1 MSRPVALLLAALAAA
16 AAASASS
23 LDRLGPVAPAS
34 VRVFLVRHGQA
45 LSHLAP
51 APKLPADALD
61 HLTDLG
67 RAQSAR
73 AGAALRTHNVRL
85 VLTSPASRAR
95 ETAEEI
101 RAALPGTELE
111 VEPRVRP
118 LDLGKSARGAA
129 LDWDDRIAE
138 WKKGRDPAPE
148 GGESMAQMG
157 ERVRD
162 LVASLAASNAGG
174 AVVVVAHGEVIG
186 SFVGLIRGTPPSARY
201 PPKLANGSITVV

>member
-1 MSRPVALLLAALAAA
+1 VAQ
-16 AAASASS
+16 
-23 LDRLGPVAPAS
+23 GT

-45 LSHLAP
+45 LSNLDP
-51 APKLPADALD
+51 APNLPPEGLD

-67 RAQSAR
+67 RGQAAR

-101 RAALPGTELE
+101 HAALPGTELE

-118 LDLGKSARGAA
+118 LDLGKSAKGTA

-138 WKKGRDPAPE
+138 WKKGRDPAPDA
-148 GGESMAQMG
+148 GESMAQVG

-162 LVASLAASNAGG
+162 LVASLAASNAGA
-174 AVVVVAHGEVIG
+174 AVVVVAHGEGIG
-186 SFVGLIRGTPPSARY
+186 SFVGLLRGTPPSARY
-201 PPKLANGSITVV
+201 PPKLANGSITVVEAVPGKAPVLVDTNVVPEDALSVR

>member
-1 MSRPVALLLAALAAA
+1 VAQ
-16 AAASASS
+16 
-23 LDRLGPVAPAS
+23 GT

-45 LSHLAP
+45 LSNLDP
-51 APKLPADALD
+51 APNLPPEGLD

-67 RAQSAR
+67 RGQAAR

-101 RAALPGTELE
+101 HAALPGTELE

-118 LDLGKSARGAA
+118 LDLGKSAKGTA

-138 WKKGRDPAPE
+138 WKKGRDPAPDA
-148 GGESMAQMG
+148 GESMAQVG

-162 LVASLAASNAGG
+162 LVASLAASNAGA

-186 SFVGLIRGTPPSARY
+186 SFVGLLRGTAPSARY
-201 PPKLANGSITVV
+201 PPKLANGSITVVEAAPGKAPVLVDTNVVPEDAFSVR